1 MAKGKKESAKDKKKR
16 RHFAMNSLQ
25 WLRSNAFIAI
35 IFASPV
41 RLGLQKNLRFLLM
54 TDYTGKYRPS

>member
-1 MAKGKKESAKDKKKR
+1 MTKGKEKSAEDKKKW

-41 RLGLQKNLRFLLM
+41 RLGSQKDLRSLLM
-54 TDYTGKYRPS
+54 TDYAGKYRPS